1 MNIVMIGGSTGIGF
15 GYYKKAI
22 LRGDKVV
29 VQTNIESF
37 KNLVHFSMTFDNIQ
51 PSNYD
56 KEESSKRY

>member
-22 LRGDKVV
+22 LKGDKVV

-37 KNLVHFSMTFDNIQ
+37 RNLVHYMMTFDNLRAR
-51 PSNYD
+51 NYA
-56 KEESSKRY
+56 KKKFPKRY